1 MHEITKVLLCWVLV
15 YYNEVEYDE
24 NNYAKERGA
33 IMWTTLEIQEQI
45 TLLGIL
51 FTLCVGLL
59 NLMVTI
65 HKNRVDVIT
74 QNRMNWISDVRKI
87 SSSIINWRYFDDT
100 KDLLNPINELT
111 LYLNVSKII
120 DEKIVASLLA
130 MYDYAYKLSFY
141 HILRTNE

>member
-1 MHEITKVLLCWVLV
+1 M

-24 NNYAKERGA
+24 SNYAKERGA

-51 FTLCVGLL
+51 FTLWVGLL

-130 MYDYAYKLSFY
+130 MYDYAYKLSF
-141 HILRTNE
+141 LS